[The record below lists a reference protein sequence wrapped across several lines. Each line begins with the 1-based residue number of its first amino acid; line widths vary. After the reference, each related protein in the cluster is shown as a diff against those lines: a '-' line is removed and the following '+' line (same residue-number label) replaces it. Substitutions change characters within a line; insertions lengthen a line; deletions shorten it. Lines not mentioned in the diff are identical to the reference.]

1 MPKALRAALR
11 ICDRPQGP
19 CFQRTFVNEEETEN
33 KLKDK
38 FDILREIKYRNELK
52 YLCSE
57 QQLRLLEVRIKHIC
71 TPDSH
76 AGETGS
82 YTVRSVYFDDYKDSC
97 YYENEDG
104 VNHREKFRIR
114 LYDGNTDVITLECK
128 QKINGRNHKFACG
141 LTEEECRAILQGT
154 FTLPADAA
162 PVLNKFFLMYRTR
175 LYRPKVIVE
184 YERTPFLY
192 RTGNVRITFDRN
204 ISATSRVQDFL
215 EPQIHTRPMMPNG
228 TQLLEV
234 KYDELL
240 PDYIYREL
248 QLENLSQTA
257 NSKYYTARRLTKD
270 FCV

>member
-1 MPKALRAALR
+1 MSVSEKNAQTSDEIGEGRNGYQLR
-11 ICDRPQGP
+11 
-19 CFQRTFVNEEETEN
+19 
-33 KLKDK
+33 DK
-38 FDILREIKYRNELK
+38 FKFSPEIKYRNELK

-57 QQLRLLEVRIKHIC
+57 QQLRLLEVRIRHIC
-71 TPDSH
+71 TPDPH

-82 YTVRSVYFDDYKDSC
+82 YTVRSVYFDDYRDSC

-104 VNHREKFRIR
+104 VNRREKFRIR
-114 LYDGNTDVITLECK
+114 LYDSNTDTITLECK
-128 QKINGRNHKFACG
+128 QKVNGRNHKFSCG
-141 LTEEECRAILQGT
+141 ITGEECRAVLQGT
-154 FTLPADAA
+154 FALPADAD

-192 RTGNVRITFDRN
+192 RMGNVRITFDRN

-215 EPQIHTRPMMPNG
+215 ETEIHARPMMPG
-228 TQLLEV
+228 GMHLLEV

-240 PDYIYREL
+240 PDYLYREL
-248 QLENLSQTA
+248 QLDNLQQTP